1 MLSEYSSVVP
11 FPRKGG
17 LLHNAIFIFVDWQ
30 VEYLSS
36 GRAYALENLDASLN
50 NGLELLQVAREYGMT
65 VVHFRRLMDGA
76 FFNEATNFSNWI
88 ESFRPRPNEMVFERT
103 QPSIYS
109 NPDFTSF
116 LDSMCFPELIVS
128 GLTGERSC
136 LSTAVESAHRN
147 HRLTFVKDA
156 SASCSIGNFNE
167 QKSHEV
173 VSDII
178 NIYAEVSVT
187 QDVVSITKNNNNI
200 TRGMKN
206 EI

>member
-1 MLSEYSSVVP
+1 MLSENSSVVP
-11 FPRKGG
+11 FPRKAGF
-17 LLHNAIFIFVDWQ
+17 LHNAIFIFVDWQ
-30 VEYLSS
+30 VEYLSA

-50 NGLELLQVAREYGMT
+50 NGLKLLQVARDYGMT
-65 VVHFRRLMDGA
+65 IVHFRRLMDGA
-76 FFNEATNFSNWI
+76 FFNEATSFSNWI
-88 ESFRPRPNEMVFERT
+88 ESFRPLPNEMVFERS

-109 NPDFTSF
+109 NPDFTNF
-116 LDSMCFPELIVS
+116 LASMCLPELIVS

-147 HRLTFVKDA
+147 HRLTYVKDA

-167 QKSHEV
+167 MKSHDI

-187 QDVVSITKNNNNI
+187 EDVVSITKNNNNV
-200 TRGMKN
+200 TRGMEN